1 MSGAGKQYLLEVRTE
16 EIPAR
21 MLEPGVKH
29 LATRVFEELMGRALG
44 PTKVATGFTP
54 RRLVLVLE
62 GVPESEPDR
71 DEESVGPPARIC
83 YDDEGRPTK
92 ALIGFAK
99 RLGLEPEAL
108 ERVETDKGEYVVARQ
123 RVKGRPAPEVLA
135 GIVPKVLAEIP
146 WPKTMRWGE
155 GRGPW
160 VRPVH
165 GIVSLFDGAV
175 VPFELFGVAA
185 GDRTAGHPVLS
196 PEEVVVTGAA
206 DLRAKLAERAIEI
219 DPEERRKRLHAG
231 MVERAEAVGG
241 SLVEDPDLL
250 ARLAA
255 MCAIPGVM
263 EGSFGESFLELPREV
278 LITSLKDHQSAL
290 TVEERVETTDGDGA
304 LLPRFL
310 TVMDRPDDPAGRVQA
325 GNEWVVEARL
335 ADARFFYQEDRK
347 RPLAERAG
355 ELEQLAF
362 HAALGSYAEKTGRL
376 EELAAGLCDE
386 LGWDEERESARRAAG
401 LLKIDLVTEM
411 VKEFTSLQGVIGG
424 VYLREDGEPDEVWQA
439 VYDQYLPTSTDDP
452 LPRGRAGAVVAVAD
466 RFDSLVGM
474 FGLGL
479 VPTGSRDPFGLR
491 RAAQGAARIA
501 LERDLP
507 LDFGRVLERAAALYG
522 DRLEASAEEIRE
534 SLEPFFADRVRHLL
548 GLRGFAYDEI
558 EAGISARS
566 GAVGTD
572 GAPRGGFAD
581 LPDLA
586 ARVEALHRV
595 RDEPQFLSVVL
606 AAKRIDNIVKDAE
619 PGDPDEALLEE
630 PAEKELF
637 AAFRELAA
645 DVEEAAAA
653 RRYEDAL
660 RRIAELAEVLDRF
673 FEDVLVMAEDPAVK
687 TNRLALLRAIG
698 GTLSRVA
705 GLTEVVVDKEE
716 HRRRHGG

>member
-1 MSGAGKQYLLEVRTE
+1 MSGAGKEYLLEVRTE

-62 GVPESEPDR
+62 GVPAAEPDR

-99 RLGLEPEAL
+99 RLGLPPEAL
-108 ERVETDKGEYVVARQ
+108 ERVETEKGEYVVARQ
-123 RVKGRPAPEVLA
+123 RVTGRPTQEVLA
-135 GIVPKVLAEIP
+135 EIVPKVLMEIP

-165 GIVSLFDGAV
+165 GIVSVFDGAV

-196 PEEVVVTGAA
+196 PEEVAVTGAA
-206 DLRAKLAERAIEI
+206 DLTAKLAERGIDT
-219 DPEERRKRLHAG
+219 DPEERLERLHAA
-231 MVERAEAVGG
+231 MVERAEAAGG
-241 SLVEDPDLL
+241 TLVEDPELL
-250 ARLAA
+250 RRLAA

-263 EGSFGESFLELPREV
+263 EGRFDESFLELPREV

-290 TVEERVETTDGDGA
+290 TVEGTAEAPDGGVE

-310 TVMDRPDDPAGRVQA
+310 TVMDRADDPAGRVRA

-355 ELEQLAF
+355 ELEHLAF
-362 HAALGSYAEKTGRL
+362 HAALGSYAEKTRRL
-376 EELAAGLCDE
+376 EGLADGLCE
-386 LGWDEERESARRAAG
+386 ALGWAGEKAAARRAAG

-424 VYLREDGEPDEVWQA
+424 VYLREDGAPEEVWQA

-466 RFDSLVGM
+466 RFDTLVGI

-479 VPTGSRDPFGLR
+479 IPTGSRDPFGLR
-491 RAAQGAARIA
+491 RAAQGVARIA

-507 LDFGRVLERAAALYG
+507 LDFGRLLEGAAALYG
-522 DRLEASAEEIRE
+522 DRLKKSAEEIRE
-534 SLEPFFADRVRHLL
+534 ALEPFFADRVRHLL

-558 EAGISARS
+558 EAGLA
-566 GAVGTD
+566 AVGAD
-572 GAPRGGFAD
+572 GTPRGGFAD

-586 ARVEALHRV
+586 ARVGALHRV

-630 PAEKELF
+630 PAEKDLY
-637 AAFRELAA
+637 AAFRELAT

>member
-1 MSGAGKQYLLEVRTE
+1 MSGTGKEYLLEVRTE

-29 LATRVFEELMGRALG
+29 LATRLFEELMGRALG
-44 PTKVATGFTP
+44 PTKVSTGFTP
-54 RRLVLVLE
+54 RRLLVVLE

-83 YDDEGRPTK
+83 YDDAGNPTK
-92 ALIGFAK
+92 ALAGFAK
-99 RLGLEPEAL
+99 RLGLAPEAL

-123 RVKGRPAPEVLA
+123 RVKGRPTPEVLA
-135 GIVPKVLAEIP
+135 ELVPKVLTEIP

-155 GRGPW
+155 SRGPW

-175 VPFELFGVAA
+175 VPFELFGVTA

-196 PEEVVVTGAA
+196 PQEVAVTGAA
-206 DLRAKLAERAIEI
+206 DLEAKLAERGIET
-219 DPEERRKRLHAG
+219 DPAARRDRLHAA

-241 SLVEDPDLL
+241 RLVEDPDLL
-250 ARLAA
+250 GRLAA

-263 EGSFGESFLELPREV
+263 EGGFDESFLELPREV

-290 TVEERVETTDGDGA
+290 TVEGTSEAPTGEGS

-310 TVMDRPDDPAGRVQA
+310 TVMDRPDDPAGRVRA

-347 RPLAERAG
+347 RPLVDRAG

-362 HAALGSYAEKTGRL
+362 HAALGSYADKTARL
-376 EELAAGLCDE
+376 EGLAGTVCEE
-386 LGWDEERESARRAAG
+386 LGWADEQGGARRAAG

-411 VKEFTSLQGVIGG
+411 VKEFTSLQGVVGG
-424 VYLREDGEPDEVWQA
+424 VYLREDGEPEAVWQA

-452 LPRGRAGAVVAVAD
+452 LPRGKAGAVVGIAD
-466 RFDSLVGM
+466 RFDTLVGI

-491 RAAQGAARIA
+491 RAAQGVARIA

-507 LDFGRVLERAAALYG
+507 LDFGRLLDRAAALFG
-522 DRLEASAEEIRE
+522 DRLTQSADAIRQA
-534 SLEPFFADRVRHLL
+534 LEPFFADRVRHLL

-558 EAGISARS
+558 EAGLAAIDAE
-566 GAVGTD
+566 GV
-572 GAPRGGFAD
+572 PRGGFAD

-606 AAKRIDNIVKDAE
+606 AAKRIDNIVKDAA
-619 PGDPDEALLEE
+619 PGAPDESLLQE
-630 PAEKELF
+630 PAEKDLF
-637 AAFRELAA
+637 VAFRELAA

-698 GTLSRVA
+698 RTLSRVA